1 LQLLKKNLTE
11 EITPVVFAYSLG
23 KGQEALHLLGNS
35 GLPVAVHDT
44 ILGFARIYEKHGI
57 NFGKFEKF
65 RRSEWRGKVLLM
77 PTQARY
83 EKYFTRMENKYTIYL
98 SGWGIDN
105 QAASRFRVDRVLPYS
120 DHADFREL
128 IEFVRQVN
136 PRVVYCTHG
145 FEEFITTLRENG
157 FDARPLQPADQ
168 LDLFASG
175 K

>member
-1 LQLLKKNLTE
+1 
-11 EITPVVFAYSLG
+11 
-23 KGQEALHLLGNS
+23 
-35 GLPVAVHDT
+35 
-44 ILGFARIYEKHGI
+44 
-57 NFGKFEKF
+57 
-65 RRSEWRGKVLLM
+65 M